1 MIIKSSFTSVE
12 EDFSFQKLNGGVKMK
27 ESIAQKQQEVKEV
40 VERIK
45 NAASVVVFKYQGLTV
60 EQFQSLRRE
69 MRSQGGEISVI
80 KNNISRR
87 AAKEC
92 GYDDFADAFVGPVAV
107 AFSNDAVAPAKVLF
121 KAAKAENSKVEII
134 KGVVDGDIYSFDDLK
149 KLSTLPS
156 YETLLTQ
163 LAAGMLGTVSQL
175 AIGLNMLVEKG
186 QEA

>member
-1 MIIKSSFTSVE
+1 
-12 EDFSFQKLNGGVKMK
+12 MK
-27 ESIAQKQQEVKEV
+27 ESLLQKQNEVAQLAEIMKNSAAV
-40 VERIK
+40 V
-45 NAASVVVFKYQGLTV
+45 AFKYQGLTV
-60 EQFQSLRRE
+60 EAFQQLRRN
-69 MRSQGGEISVI
+69 MRADGCEIAVI

-92 GYDDFADAFVGPVAV
+92 GYDLEDAFVGPVAI
-107 AFSNDAVAPAKVLF
+107 AFSKDDLVAPAKQLF
-121 KAAKAENSKVEII
+121 KTAGQNDKIEVI
-134 KGVVDGDIYSFDDLK
+134 KGVVDGDIYSFEQLK
-149 KLSTLPS
+149 TLSMLPS